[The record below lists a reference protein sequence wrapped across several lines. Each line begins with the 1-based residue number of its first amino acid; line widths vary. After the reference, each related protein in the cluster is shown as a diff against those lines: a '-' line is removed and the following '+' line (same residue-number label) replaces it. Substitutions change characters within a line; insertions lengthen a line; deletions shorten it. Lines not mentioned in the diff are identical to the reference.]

1 MTDLKQKR
9 LASLN
14 KLLMEQDRPKYAAAF
29 EAENDKIQQIAK
41 DNSIGS
47 ADLIK
52 LYLGGKITKEVLR
65 YLAKAKGIEL
75 GGLVSIAARFGAAI
89 QLIIAAAVGL
99 AAGYGLNRFLT
110 NRFEGEAL
118 ERINRAIKDPKYG
131 LAELQVYCRSSGP
144 LCGENGGPVK
154 CLEPKERSRIGGGG
168 YQYERGSSIGLGD
181 GRERSSA
188 ASRAFD
194 KLGTKAAREFG
205 MVGAAAAAGLSIAG
219 GPGGMVDKIITK
231 FSGDSGVLEVYEQT
245 PGYDSRDIAVV
256 AGIANALISKDI
268 LDKKIKYDPE
278 KRKLEMDSDA
288 LISPYKDCISALLTS
303 QMAEKT
309 LGRFQFL
316 KSNFDVVSAAF
327 GLKTFEDYSKDIKKA
342 KAASTAG
349 SKKAAAGGQK
359 CDALPL
365 EPGCE
370 GRAVRNILAVL
381 IRATE
386 SGQKYMQNNE
396 EEVGRVYNT
405 AIYNDQWLKI
415 VSNILGNGT
424 DEEKQL
430 LNNFLKTK
438 SIRKY
443 RDPLMLYID
452 KIAKEKL
459 NLTESLK
466 RSKIPLYNSPV
477 HPLYEQRLRTLN
489 KKLMEK

>member
-1 MTDLKQKR
+1 MTDLRQKR

-14 KLLMEQDRPKYAAAF
+14 KLLMEQDRPKYAAAI

-41 DNSIGS
+41 DDSIGT
-47 ADLIK
+47 ADLIR
-52 LYLGGKITKEVLR
+52 YYIYGDITKEGLR

-75 GGLVSIAARFGAAI
+75 GGLVSIAARFGPAI
-89 QLIIAAAVGL
+89 QLIIATAAGL
-99 AAGYGLNRFLT
+99 GAGYGLNRFLT

-154 CLEPKERSRIGGGG
+154 CLEPKERSPIGGGG

-181 GRERSSA
+181 GRERTSA

-219 GPGGMVDKIITK
+219 GPGGMIDKLITK
-231 FSGDSGVLEVYEQT
+231 LSGDSGVLEVYEQT

-256 AGIANALISKDI
+256 AGIANALIYKDI
-268 LDKKIKYDPE
+268 LDEKIKYDPE

-288 LISPYKDCISALLTS
+288 LINPYKDCISALLTS

-327 GLKTFEDYSKDIKKA
+327 GLKTFEDYAKDIEKT

-349 SKKAAAGGQK
+349 PAKGNE
-359 CDALPL
+359 CRRYPFV
-365 EPGCE
+365 PGCV
-370 GRAVRNILAVL
+370 GDGINNMIAVL
-381 IRATE
+381 VR
-386 SGQKYMQNNE
+386 
-396 EEVGRVYNT
+396 
-405 AIYNDQWLKI
+405 
-415 VSNILGNGT
+415 GT
-424 DEEKQL
+424 DEGQRLFQADRDKIQKLADDSVMSPEVIEFVKQVL
-430 LNNFLKTK
+430 EVENPEVLADFEAKGNKIN
-438 SIRKY
+438 SSS
-443 RDPLMLYID
+443 DPLAVYVNKL
-452 KIAKEKL
+452 AKEK
-459 NLTESLK
+459 NISESILTE
-466 RSKIPLYNSPV
+466 RIKIDPHYVNV
-477 HPLYEQRLRTLN
+477 IKEQRLRTLN
-489 KKLMEK
+489 KKLMGK